1 MPPSLAALLAPAGT
15 SAGTSAGPSLHVD
28 AEGQLALEL
37 QAWMLTWDVAPAALQ
52 HLVEGAVTGA
62 PVETTIGADARADLA
77 RIVER
82 AGRALL
88 AE

>member
-1 MPPSLAALLAPAGT
+1 MTPSLAALLAPGDA
-15 SAGTSAGPSLHVD
+15 SAAPSLHVD

-37 QAWMLTWDVAPAALQ
+37 QTWMRVWDVAPAALQ
-52 HLVEGAVTGA
+52 HLVEGAVDGT
-62 PVETTIGADARADLA
+62 PVETSIGADARSELA